1 MHRGGGSFQTR
12 PASPA
17 TDSASHAHTPC
28 PYVPARKKRKLPLPT
43 AHAGTSS
50 NRNLTNYE
58 LAWPRPAHT
67 RPLRPAEPT
76 RLTPRSPAP
85 PLPHPSPT
93 CDTQAAS
100 SSTASARSRRSPT
113 RRSTRRSRC
122 SARAPTPPTRSVI
135 LSHALRPASA
145 PLGSPAPSSPTPPCL
160 GSPAA
165 HRRLEGERRQRDG
178 RRLVR
183 DGGPRR
189 RAQGKGQA
197 PLVCRHVAG
206 DRLRRPGRVA
216 RRAGLL
222 SCRAC
227 PAASRAHRPCTPALS
242 FGTRLCDAH
251 ATPSTAV
258 RMTNHSGCT
267 TDPPGAADFLI
278 PVFSK
283 PDSPAR
289 PSLSPCPSCVL
300 CLRPLPP
307 LRPTRTH
314 H

>member
-1 MHRGGGSFQTR
+1 MHFT
-12 PASPA
+12 
-17 TDSASHAHTPC
+17 
-28 PYVPARKKRKLPLPT
+28 Y
-43 AHAGTSS
+43 
-50 NRNLTNYE
+50 
-58 LAWPRPAHT
+58 
-67 RPLRPAEPT
+67 
-76 RLTPRSPAP
+76 
-85 PLPHPSPT
+85 
-93 CDTQAAS
+93 
-100 SSTASARSRRSPT
+100 
-113 RRSTRRSRC
+113 
-122 SARAPTPPTRSVI
+122 
-135 LSHALRPASA
+135 ALRPASA

-165 HRRLEGERRQRDG
+165 HCRLEGERRQRDG